1 LDKENIIFFSV
12 PYDRGWSITVNGK
25 EAELYETNCGLMGI
39 RCDSGLNAIKAIYK
53 TKGQKAGNIISAVC
67 VLLSAAYVMY
77 GNRNRIRRGQN

>member
-1 LDKENIIFFSV
+1 
-12 PYDRGWSITVNGK
+12 
-25 EAELYETNCGLMGI
+25 MGI

-77 GNRNRIRRGQN
+77 SNRNRIRRGQN